1 MHNRKRLV
9 LLLAIGLIS
18 LLAMSTI
25 FAQDNKGHGNGGNGG
40 NNGNGNGNN
49 NAAVVQPTEK
59 TDNGN
64 HHGGGNNG
72 NGVGNGGANGQSD
85 KNADGSTVQ
94 QSSTVNQE
102 ATAVPQSTDGL
113 LGCQK
118 NNPSRLDCSSLD
130 VKGVCDG
137 TTAQFIIHNSGE
149 PGAGDMRA
157 PTQYRLIVDGV
168 VVEIGSVQLAGGA
181 SGFVTYSG
189 GGSVTLEV
197 DQQVGHPGNS
207 HPRVTLDCGPASTET
222 AEPTEEFT
230 PTPTPTET
238 LTPTVAAPDLSGE
251 AICKEDGS
259 ILFVIT
265 NNGGD
270 MEYPADYTV
279 TDTNSNMIDSGTLQ
293 IDAGM
298 QNYFQYW
305 VNTGLIFTVGD
316 LVVISDP
323 SCVASTPEVTATS
336 TPDVTPTV
344 EPTLGPDLTGQSY
357 CQIDGTILFVINNYG
372 SDMLDPEHY
381 TVTDSSGALVD
392 EGDAQVMV
400 GEPFPLYFAGYPSLT
415 FTMGSLVI
423 NSPNCGP
430 DITPEPTVE
439 VTPPVDNSVLVG
451 SVSCLDDGSIL
462 FVISNNGGDMPE
474 SAYYSVTDTNGA
486 LVADGWLFLL
496 AGESTSLQY
505 WGYPTLTFSMG
516 SLAITQDAECIPPTP
531 EVTPTVEPTAE
542 VSPTPEP
549 TQEVT
554 PTVEP
559 TAEVTPTVEPTQT
572 YTPTPTPTQ
581 TGTLGCQK
589 NNPDRKDCSSLQVTG
604 TCQDGVA
611 VFTVRNTGKAGEGN
625 MVSATQYRIIVDGVV
640 VETGSVQLT
649 GGSSIQI
656 TYSGTGT
663 VTLEADQ
670 QTGHP
675 GGSQPQATVNCSA

>member
-18 LLAMSTI
+18 LLAISTI
-25 FAQDNKGHGNGGNGG
+25 FAQDNNGHGNGGNGG
-40 NNGNGNGNN
+40 NNGNGNNS
-49 NAAVVQPTEK
+49 AAVDQPTEK
-59 TDNGN
+59 GDNGN
-64 HHGGGNNG
+64 HHGGGNDG
-72 NGVGNGGANGQSD
+72 NGKGNGGSQNNGNLNND
-85 KNADGSTVQ
+85 TSTVQ
-94 QSSTVNQE
+94 QQPVTVDQSQ
-102 ATAVPQSTDGL
+102 AIAAPQQTDGL

-130 VKGVCDG
+130 VKGICDG
-137 TTAQFIIHNSGE
+137 STAQFIIHNSGS
-149 PGAGDMRA
+149 PGDGDMRA
-157 PTQYRLIVDGV
+157 ATQYRLIVDGV
-168 VVEIGSVQLAGGA
+168 VVETGSVQLAGGA
-181 SGFVTYSG
+181 SGLVTYSG

-207 HPRVTLDCGPASTET
+207 HPRVTLDCGPAPTQT

-230 PTPTPTET
+230 PTPTDT
-238 LTPTVAAPDLSGE
+238 LTPTVTAPDLSGE

-270 MEYPADYTV
+270 MAYAADYTV
-279 TDTNSNMIDSGTLQ
+279 TDTNSNLIDSGTLQ

-298 QNYFQYW
+298 QNFFQYW
-305 VNTGLIFTVGD
+305 GNTGLIFTVGD
-316 LVVISDP
+316 LIVISDP
-323 SCVASTPEVTATS
+323 NCVASTPEVTATS

-344 EPTLGPDLTGQSY
+344 EPTLGPDLSGQAF
-357 CQIDGTILFVINNYG
+357 CQMDGTILFVIYNYG
-372 SDMLDPEHY
+372 SDMLQPEHY
-381 TVTDSSGALVD
+381 TVTDSNGALVD

-400 GEPFPLYFAGYPSLT
+400 GEPLPLYFAGYPSLT

-439 VTPPVDNSVLVG
+439 VTPPVDTSVIVG
-451 SVSCLDDGSIL
+451 SVSCQDDGSIL

-474 SAYYSVTDTNGA
+474 PTYYSVTDTNSA
-486 LVADGWLFLL
+486 LVADGYLVLM

-505 WGYPTLTFSMG
+505 WGYPTLTFTMG
-516 SLAITQDAECIPPTP
+516 SLVITQDAECIPPTP
-531 EVTPTVEPTAE
+531 EVTPTTEPTAE

-559 TAEVTPTVEPTQT
+559 TEEVTPTVEPTQT
-572 YTPTPTPTQ
+572 YTPTPAPTQ

-604 TCQDGVA
+604 TCQSGVA

-625 MVSATQYRIIVDGVV
+625 MVSSTQYRIIVDGVI

-675 GGSQPQATVNCSA
+675 GQSQPQATVSCSA

>member
-1 MHNRKRLV
+1 MNNWKRFS
-9 LLLAIGLIS
+9 LLFLIGLIT

-25 FAQDNKGHGNGGNGG
+25 LAQDNNGHGNGNG
-40 NNGNGNGNN
+40 NNGNGNGNT
-49 NAAVVQPTEK
+49 AAQSS
-59 TDNGN
+59 DNGN
-64 HHGGGNNG
+64 HRGGGNNG
-72 NGVGNGGANGQSD
+72 DGVGNGGGQNSGNQSD
-85 KNADGSTVQ
+85 AN
-94 QSSTVNQE
+94 QSNDT
-102 ATAVPQSTDGL
+102 TAVPQQTDGL

-137 TTAQFIIHNSGE
+137 STAQFIIHNSGE

-168 VVEIGSVQLAGGA
+168 IVETGSVQLAGGA
-181 SGFVTYSG
+181 SGLVTYSG

-207 HPRVTLDCGPASTET
+207 HPRVTLDCGLASTET

-238 LTPTVAAPDLSGE
+238 LTPTITAPDLSGE

-259 ILFVIT
+259 ILFIIT

-270 MEYPADYTV
+270 MEYAADYTV
-279 TDTNSNMIDSGTLQ
+279 TDFNSNMIDSGTLQ

-298 QNYFQYW
+298 QNLFQYW
-305 VNTGLIFTVGD
+305 GNTGLIFTVGD

-323 SCVASTPEVTATS
+323 SCVASTPEVTATP

-344 EPTLGPDLTGQSY
+344 EPTLGPDLVGESY
-357 CQIDGTILFVINNYG
+357 CQIDGTILFVLNNYG
-372 SDMLDPEHY
+372 SDMLDPEYY
-381 TVTDSSGALVD
+381 TVTNSNGVQVS
-392 EGDAQVMV
+392 EGYAQVMV

-423 NSPNCGP
+423 NSPQCGP
-430 DITPEPTVE
+430 DITPEPTIE
-439 VTPPVDNSVLVG
+439 VTPPVDTSILVG

-462 FVISNNGGDMPE
+462 FAISNNGGDMIE
-474 SAYYSVTDTNGA
+474 SAYYNITDTNGA
-486 LVADGWLFLL
+486 LVADGWLLL
-496 AGESTSLQY
+496 MAGESTSLQY
-505 WGYPTLTFSMG
+505 WSYPTLTFSMG
-516 SLAITQDAECIPPTP
+516 SLVITQDAECIPPTP
-531 EVTPTVEPTAE
+531 EVTPTT
-542 VSPTPEP
+542 EP

-554 PTVEP
+554 PTAVP
-559 TAEVTPTVEPTQT
+559 TDEVTPTVEPTQT

-589 NNPDRKDCSSLQVTG
+589 NNPDRKDCSSLQVTA
-604 TCQDGVA
+604 TCKDGVA
-611 VFTVRNTGKAGEGN
+611 VFTVRNTGKAGEGD
-625 MVSATQYRIIVDGVV
+625 MISSTQYRIIVDGVV

-675 GGSQPQATVNCSA
+675 GQSQPQATVSCSG